1 MPAKAKKQTPEKAM
15 EKEIV
20 FVCKFCGKTKPLS
33 DMVVLRRFYPQITTC
48 KECAKDTK
56 SSE

>member
-1 MPAKAKKQTPEKAM
+1 MPAKAKKQTP

-33 DMVVLRRFYPQITTC
+33 DMVVLRHFYPQITTC